1 MNLVAIL
8 GFDVG
13 GSSIKLSVMSEEGQ
27 ILRKGSILTPDN
39 LEDFYSELVAA
50 KEGLAAAY
58 ELEGAAF
65 SLPGAVDDEA
75 GVIGGASALP
85 YIHDFNIKKALE
97 EKLGLPV
104 TMENDA
110 NCAAL
115 GEVWQGAA
123 KYCQDVVFL
132 VIGSG
137 VGGAVV
143 KGRRVHHGCHLHG
156 GEFGFMVVD
165 DKGTVLSE
173 AASTRA
179 LAEHVALAKGMDK
192 DALNGKEVFELQANG
207 DRIAQEAIEDM
218 YSQLARAVYNIQY
231 SFDPEL
237 FVIGGAISEREDF
250 VENITRHLHAILDK
264 VGIAR
269 IRPQVTRAEFG
280 NAANLIGAVYHF
292 LQQKQ

>member
-1 MNLVAIL
+1 
-8 GFDVG
+8 
-13 GSSIKLSVMSEEGQ
+13 
-27 ILRKGSILTPDN
+27 
-39 LEDFYSELVAA
+39 
-50 KEGLAAAY
+50 
-58 ELEGAAF
+58 
-65 SLPGAVDDEA
+65 
-75 GVIGGASALP
+75 
-85 YIHDFNIKKALE
+85 
-97 EKLGLPV
+97 
-104 TMENDA
+104 
-110 NCAAL
+110 
-115 GEVWQGAA
+115 
-123 KYCQDVVFL
+123 
-132 VIGSG
+132 
-137 VGGAVV
+137 
-143 KGRRVHHGCHLHG
+143 
-156 GEFGFMVVD
+156 
-165 DKGTVLSE
+165 
-173 AASTRA
+173 ASTRA

-192 DALNGKEVFELQANG
+192 DALNGKEVQANG

>member
-13 GSSIKLSVMSEEGQ
+13 GSSIKFSVMSEEGQ

-123 KYCQDVVFL
+123 KYC
-132 VIGSG
+132 
-137 VGGAVV
+137 
-143 KGRRVHHGCHLHG
+143 
-156 GEFGFMVVD
+156 
-165 DKGTVLSE
+165 
-173 AASTRA
+173 
-179 LAEHVALAKGMDK
+179 
-192 DALNGKEVFELQANG
+192 
-207 DRIAQEAIEDM
+207 
-218 YSQLARAVYNIQY
+218 
-231 SFDPEL
+231 
-237 FVIGGAISEREDF
+237 
-250 VENITRHLHAILDK
+250 
-264 VGIAR
+264 
-269 IRPQVTRAEFG
+269 
-280 NAANLIGAVYHF
+280 
-292 LQQKQ
+292 

>member
-1 MNLVAIL
+1 MFYQRRLVHFIWRRLVKETGRMIFVAIL

-13 GSSIKLSVMSEEGQ
+13 GSSIKFSVMNEEGQ

-39 LEDFYSELVAA
+39 LEDFYKELAAA
-50 KEGLAAAY
+50 KEGLAEAY
-58 ELEGAAF
+58 QLEGAAF

-104 TMENDA
+104 SMENDA

-115 GEVWQGAA
+115 GEVWLGAA

-137 VGGAVV
+137 VGGA
-143 KGRRVHHGCHLHG
+143 
-156 GEFGFMVVD
+156 
-165 DKGTVLSE
+165 
-173 AASTRA
+173 
-179 LAEHVALAKGMDK
+179 
-192 DALNGKEVFELQANG
+192 
-207 DRIAQEAIEDM
+207 
-218 YSQLARAVYNIQY
+218 
-231 SFDPEL
+231 
-237 FVIGGAISEREDF
+237 ISEREDF
-250 VENITRHLHAILDK
+250 VENINRHLHGILDK

-292 LQQKQ
+292 LQQKK

>member
-8 GFDVG
+8 GFDIG
-13 GSSIKLSVMSEEGQ
+13 GSSIKFSVMSEEGK
-27 ILRKGSILTPDN
+27 ILRKGSVLTPGN
-39 LEDFYSELVAA
+39 LDDFYKELIAVKEGVAA
-50 KEGLAAAY
+50 AH

-65 SLPGAVDDEA
+65 SMPGAVDDEA

-85 YIHDFNIKKALE
+85 YIHDFDIKKALE
-97 EKLGLPV
+97 AKLGLPV
-104 TMENDA
+104 SMENDA

-115 GEVWQGAA
+115 GEVWLGAA

-143 KGRRVHHGCHLHG
+143 KNRRVHHGCHLHG

-179 LAEHVALAKGMDK
+179 LAERVAIAKGMEK
-192 DALNGKEVFELQANG
+192 GALNGKEVFELQAHG
-207 DRIAQEAIEDM
+207 DKIAKEAIEAM
-218 YSQLARAVYNIQY
+218 YEQLARAVYNIQY

-237 FVIGGAISEREDF
+237 FVVGGAISEREDF
-250 VENITRHLHAILDK
+250 VDNITRHLHAILDK
-264 VGIAR
+264 VEIAR

-292 LQQKQ
+292 LQTKK

>member
-13 GSSIKLSVMSEEGQ
+13 GSSIKFSVMSEEGQ

-207 DRIAQEAIEDM
+207 DKIAQEAIEDM
-218 YSQLARAVYNIQY
+218 YSQLARAVYNIQA
-231 SFDPEL
+231 FGMND
-237 FVIGGAISEREDF
+237 GGKTPEDF